1 MNEQTKPVLTQA
13 QKQEKAK
20 HLLVLLENAKNAEA
34 DFDLACNQIAREFE
48 MPKPILKKAIELEY
62 AHKLGAEVATLES
75 KADALDELHTIFINM
90 YTEKENG

>member
-1 MNEQTKPVLTQA
+1 MSEQTKPLTKA

-34 DFDLACNQIAREFE
+34 DFDLACSQIAREFE
-48 MPKPILKKAIELEY
+48 MPKSLLKKAVKLEY
-62 AHKLGAEVATLES
+62 ARKLGAEVATLES